1 MASLERTSLK
11 ILTKKM
17 EMIAKV
23 YFISKTTGSDCFLND
38 IKHDQSTNRGEEFIS
53 RVEETYILLGPLEQ
67 LIINNDF
74 FYEDYPD
81 WWVELFSKT
90 TYLML
95 KRKALI
101 HFLKIF
107 YEE

>member
-1 MASLERTSLK
+1 MASIEKTSLK
-11 ILTKKM
+11 NLMKRM

-23 YFISKTTGSDCFLND
+23 YFLSKTTGTDCYLND
-38 IKHDQSTNRGEEFIS
+38 IKHDQSTNSGKAFIS
-53 RVEETYILLGPLEQ
+53 RVEETYLVLGPLEQ

-74 FYEDYPD
+74 FYEDYPN
-81 WWVELFSKT
+81 WWEELFSKT